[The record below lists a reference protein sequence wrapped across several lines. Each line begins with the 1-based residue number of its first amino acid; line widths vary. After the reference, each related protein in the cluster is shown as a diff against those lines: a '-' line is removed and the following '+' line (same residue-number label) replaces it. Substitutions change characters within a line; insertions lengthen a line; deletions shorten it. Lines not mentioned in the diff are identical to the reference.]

1 MSALKVVLGLGGA
14 ALLYEWYT
22 GGLSSLLG
30 TSAPVVSTVVSTTT
44 TTSGYSDSQLLAGIN
59 SILWDAV
66 LTPADQLTRIQPQI
80 MGIYANVPI
89 NPNTVLAYM
98 TGVGGAGTTVG
109 QVVNGYT
116 WNGTTWNGTGAGL
129 LGLGMI
135 INLPNI
141 FSNLPV
147 GLGFGE
153 QEFSALGGLGI
164 IEDYAG
170 ASAAYIDEGP
180 FNEAAGFN
188 GSNDGSV
195 SDFLLAANGVGA

>member
-1 MSALKVVLGLGGA
+1 MSALKIALGLGGA

-22 GGLSSLLG
+22 GGLSSILG
-30 TSAPVVSTVVSTTT
+30 TSSIASTA
-44 TTSGYSDSQLLAGIN
+44 TTSGYSDSQLLTGIN
-59 SILWDAV
+59 NIQWNPSLI
-66 LTPADQLTRIQPQI
+66 PSDQLTRIQPQI
-80 MGIYANVPI
+80 MSMYANVPI

-98 TGVGGAGTTVG
+98 TGVGGVGTTVG

-147 GLGFGE
+147 GSGFGE